1 MVAIA
6 PVNAAEF
13 KLTASSSHPPVVPWV
28 KTIKDFVVPES
39 TKRAK
44 ALGHTL
50 KWTEAYAG
58 ALYNFKNTLEGI
70 GEGLGDVT
78 GLVPCGNLISYP
90 CKMPLST
97 CLL

>member
-1 MVAIA
+1 MR
-6 PVNAAEF
+6 
-13 KLTASSSHPPVVPWV
+13 
-28 KTIKDFVVPES
+28 ES

-70 GEGLGDVT
+70 GEGLGDVGWVGSLWEDPNKLPLQNATFYMPFVT
-78 GLVPCGNLISYP
+78 GKCEA
-90 CKMPLST
+90 CR
-97 CLL
+97 

>member
-1 MVAIA
+1 MKLTSVSTSVMGIAAAALGIASMVAMA

-13 KLTASSSHPPVVPWV
+13 LSGRKPMLVRCIILRIPLRGLVRAWV
-28 KTIKDFVVPES
+28 
-39 TKRAK
+39 
-44 ALGHTL
+44 TL
-50 KWTEAYAG
+50 A
-58 ALYNFKNTLEGI
+58 
-70 GEGLGDVT
+70 